1 MKTTFSRTFST
12 TVMILFMALILVG
25 TSFQALV
32 EDYLTDS
39 AVTDLQQNSDAIA
52 NLASAY
58 CSEGSL
64 LNRDFMVNLDVASR
78 VSGAD
83 TIIFGIDGQ
92 ALLCSEVLTGCSH
105 HGLRLSD
112 SYLAKVLKNG
122 GDFATGTIPHLYEEP
137 RFVVSSLIRD
147 YTTGEPLGIVVVSR
161 PTYDTSVIMSKIS
174 NIFLMVSLLVMSVCF
189 VAMLLILK
197 RQSLPLK
204 QMSNVARAFGH
215 GNLDA
220 RVRLAQDYPEEVE
233 ELALAFNNMAQEL
246 QKSEYQR
253 KEFVANVSHE
263 LKTPMTT
270 ISGYV
275 DGILDGTI
283 PPERSRYYLQ
293 IVSDET
299 KRLSR
304 LVRSMLDISRLQNQ
318 GGIPEEKKTHF
329 DLEEIMGQVLITF
342 EKKITDKNLNVDIAM
357 PEHPVYTL
365 ASQDMITQVV
375 YNLIDNAVK
384 FCPDAGTL
392 GLKIKLGGSKAYISV
407 SNSGETIPPEELPL
421 LFDRFHKID
430 KSRSQNRDGWGLGL
444 YIVKTIVCSH
454 GENISVSSRD
464 GITEFTFTMPVV
476 NLPAGASSKFE
487 TI

>member
-12 TVMILFMALILVG
+12 TIMILLLALILVG

-39 AVTDLQQNSDAIA
+39 AVADLQQNCAAIA
-52 NLASAY
+52 DLASAY
-58 CSEGSL
+58 SSEGSM

-83 TIIFGIDGQ
+83 MIIFSTDGQ
-92 ALLCSEVLTGCSH
+92 PLLCSEILAGCSH
-105 HGLRLSD
+105 QGLRLSEG
-112 SYLAKVLKNG
+112 YLTRVLENG
-122 GDFATGTIPHLYEEP
+122 SDIATGTIPQLYEDP
-137 RFVVSSLIRD
+137 RFVVSTLIRD
-147 YTTGEPLGIVVVSR
+147 DSSGEILGIVVVSR
-161 PTYDTSVIMSKIS
+161 PTHDTSVIMTKIS
-174 NIFLMVSLLVMSVCF
+174 NIFLMVSLLAMCVCF

-197 RQSLPLK
+197 RQSEPLK
-204 QMSNVARAFGH
+204 QMANVARSFGH
-215 GNLDA
+215 GDLDA
-220 RVRLAQDYPEEVE
+220 RVRLTQDYPEEVE
-233 ELALAFNNMAQEL
+233 ELAVAFNNMALEL

-283 PPERSRYYLQ
+283 PEHRSRYYLQ

-304 LVRSMLDISRLQNQ
+304 LVRSMLDISRLQSES
-318 GGIPEEKKTHF
+318 GIPDEKKVHF
-329 DLEEIMGQVLITF
+329 DIEEVIGQVLITF
-342 EKKITDKNLNVDIAM
+342 EKKITDKKLDVDVQM
-357 PEHPVYTL
+357 PEHPVFTF

-384 FCPDAGTL
+384 FCPEGGTL
-392 GLKIKLGGSKAYISV
+392 GLKIKLGGNKAYISI
-407 SNSGETIPPEELPL
+407 SNTGETIPPEELPL
-421 LFDRFHKID
+421 VFDRFHKID
-430 KSRSQNRDGWGLGL
+430 KSRSQNREGWGLGL

-454 GENISVSSRD
+454 GENISVASRN
-464 GITEFTFTMPVV
+464 GKTEFTFTLPQV
-476 NLPAGASSKFE
+476 N
-487 TI
+487 

>member
-12 TVMILFMALILVG
+12 TIMILFLALILVG
-25 TSFQALV
+25 TSFRALV

-39 AVTDLQQNSDAIA
+39 AVADLQQNSDAIA

-58 CSEGSL
+58 YSEGSI

-83 TIIFGIDGQ
+83 TIIFSADGRV
-92 ALLCSEVLTGCSH
+92 LLCSEVLTGCSH
-105 HGLRLSD
+105 QGLRLNEN
-112 SYLAKVLKNG
+112 YLARVLEND
-122 GDFATGTIPHLYEEP
+122 GDVATGTVPQLYEEP
-137 RFVVSSLIRD
+137 RFVVASVIRD
-147 YTTGEPLGIVVVSR
+147 YVTHEALGIVVVSR

-174 NIFLMVSLLVMSVCF
+174 NIFLMVSMLVMALSF
-189 VAMLLILK
+189 VIMLITVK
-197 RQSLPLK
+197 RQSDPLK
-204 QMSNVARAFGH
+204 QMAGIARSFGH
-215 GNLDA
+215 GDLDA
-220 RVRLAQDYPEEVE
+220 RVKLTRDYPEEVE
-233 ELALAFNNMAQEL
+233 DLALAFNNMAQEL

-283 PPERSRYYLQ
+283 PAERSRYYLQ

-304 LVRSMLDISRLQNQ
+304 LVRSMLDISRLQDQ
-318 GGIPEEKKTHF
+318 SGIPDSKKVHF
-329 DLEEIMGQVLITF
+329 DMEEIVGQVLITF
-342 EKKITDKNLNVDIAM
+342 EKKITDKHLDVDVEM
-357 PEHPVYTL
+357 PEHPVFTF
-365 ASQDMITQVV
+365 ASQDMVTQVV

-384 FCPDAGTL
+384 FCPDGGTL
-392 GLKIKLGGSKAYISV
+392 GLKIKSGGNKIYISV
-407 SNSGETIPPEELPL
+407 SNEGETIPPEELPL
-421 LFDRFHKID
+421 VFDRFHKTD

-464 GITEFTFTMPVV
+464 GKTEFTFTMPLV
-476 NLPAGASSKFE
+476 N
-487 TI
+487 